1 MCMRLCK
8 KIGAAL
14 QSGLFFLLCIPFVL
28 IASIVIHISGLD
40 KVDDWPDLRDQ
51 AKQ

>member
-1 MCMRLCK
+1 MRLCK
-8 KIGAAL
+8 KVGSAL
-14 QSGLFFLLCIPFVL
+14 RSGLLFLFSIPFVL
-28 IASIVIHISGLD
+28 ISSIVIHISGLD